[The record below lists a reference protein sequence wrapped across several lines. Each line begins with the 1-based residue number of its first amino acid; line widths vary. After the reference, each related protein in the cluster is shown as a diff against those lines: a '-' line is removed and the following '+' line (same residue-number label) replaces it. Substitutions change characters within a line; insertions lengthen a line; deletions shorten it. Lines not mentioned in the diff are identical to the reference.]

1 MVLIAIA
8 AILMAMLF
16 LLFKVFDRREIPLMP
31 AIAVNYV
38 VALIAGLLYAPPWGA
53 GDLTGLWWP
62 AFALGLLFVVI
73 FNLTGLSA
81 QRAGVAATTV
91 ASRMSLVLTV
101 IAAVWL
107 YDEQPGLL
115 GWLGITCALASV
127 ALASMVKGT
136 AGARGA
142 WKLPVMIF
150 FGNAAIDI
158 TLNWMQRMH
167 LTAETEAVFPT
178 LIFIPTSIIALL
190 LALYRCGTAPFGTPG
205 VWIGGILLGIFN
217 YASLVAILK
226 ALAYGGLP
234 SSSLY
239 PMMNVG
245 VILIGSISSVI
256 LFRERLSSM
265 QISGIAL
272 AIVALLLIINAQ

>member
-1 MVLIAIA
+1 MVLVAVA

-16 LLFKVFDRREIPLMP
+16 LLFKVFDRREIPLLP
-31 AIAVNYV
+31 AIGVNYV
-38 VALIAGLLYAPPWGA
+38 VAMIAGLCFAPPWRS

-62 AFALGLLFVVI
+62 ALGMGLLFVVI

-107 YDEQPGLL
+107 YDEKPGTL
-115 GWLGITCALASV
+115 GWLGIAVALASV
-127 ALASMVKGT
+127 ALASMVKG
-136 AGARGA
+136 APGARGA
-142 WKLPVMIF
+142 WKLPVLIF

-158 TLNWMQRMH
+158 SLNWMQRMH
-167 LTAETEAVFPT
+167 LTPETEAAFPT
-178 LIFIPTSIIALL
+178 LIFIPTSIIAIL
-190 LALYRCGTAPFGTPG
+190 LALYRCGTAPFKMPG
-205 VWIGGILLGIFN
+205 VWIGGILLGLFN
-217 YASLVAILK
+217 YASLVAILQ

-239 PMMNVG
+239 PLMNVG
-245 VILIGSISSVI
+245 VILIGSIASVI
-256 LFRERLSSM
+256 LFREPLRSM
-265 QISGIAL
+265 QVVGIGL
-272 AIVALLLIINAQ
+272 AIVALVLIINA